1 MMPSLSSRIQK
12 MSLPERPSL
21 VVNRLNDLPSYLE
34 APPVI
39 DPIQIAPDLSTM
51 SEKMRRSAIP
61 ASLPKLVNALPSYRI
76 GPPKLANQ
84 MLPSRSS
91 RMLRKITRGISGV
104 DLSAI
109 GVKYGSG
116 ARP

>member
-1 MMPSLSSRIQK
+1 
-12 MSLPERPSL
+12 RPSF
-21 VVNRLNDLPSYLE
+21 VVNRVNDLPSYLE

-39 DPIQIAPDLSTM
+39 EPNQSAPDLATM

-61 ASLPKLVNALPSYRI
+61 ASSAKLVNALPSYRI

-91 RMLRKITRGISGV
+91 RMLRRITRGIRGI
-104 DLSAI
+104 DLPAI

-116 ARP
+116 ARS